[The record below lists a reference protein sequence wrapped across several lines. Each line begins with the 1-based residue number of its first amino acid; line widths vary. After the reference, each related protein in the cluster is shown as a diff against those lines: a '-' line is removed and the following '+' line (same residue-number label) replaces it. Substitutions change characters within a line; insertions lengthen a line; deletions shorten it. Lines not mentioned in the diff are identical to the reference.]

1 MRFLRSISAGVLFT
15 MCVTLPLRAQQRPL
29 SPEQAKVVETV
40 KRMFVAGK
48 ADDAAMFDKLVLPG
62 FYMYDNG
69 ARFDGDAIIGLIRE
83 YHAKGVK
90 FEWNVT
96 EPDVHIVGDTAWIA
110 YVNRGSVTDSEG
122 KQTAITWLESVFLQK
137 KGGVWKIAFA
147 HSTRAAQQ
155 APAGA
160 SH

>member
-1 MRFLRSISAGVLFT
+1 
-15 MCVTLPLRAQQRPL
+15 MCLAVASSAQQKPL

-48 ADDAAMFDKLVLPG
+48 ADDAAMFDALVLPG

-69 ARFDGDAIIGLIRE
+69 ARFDGDAIIRLIRE

-96 EPDVHIVGDTAWIA
+96 EPDVHIEGDTAWIA
-110 YVNRGSVTDSEG
+110 YVNRGSITDPQG
-122 KQTAITWLESVFLQK
+122 KAMEQSWLESAFLEK
-137 KGGVWKIAFA
+137 KGGEWKVAFF
-147 HSTRAAQQ
+147 HSTRVPAAQ
-155 APAGA
+155 GA
-160 SH
+160 H

>member
-1 MRFLRSISAGVLFT
+1 

>member
-1 MRFLRSISAGVLFT
+1 MRFLRFISAGVLFT
-15 MCVTLPLRAQQRPL
+15 MCVGVASSAQQKPL

-40 KRMFVAGK
+40 KGMFVAGK

-96 EPDVHIVGDTAWIA
+96 EPDVHIEGDTAWIA
-110 YVNRGSVTDSEG
+110 YVNRGSITDPQG
-122 KQTAITWLESVFLQK
+122 KATEQRWLESAFLEK
-137 KGGVWKIAFA
+137 KGGEWKVAFF
-147 HSTRAAQQ
+147 HSTRV
-155 APAGA
+155 PAEQGA
-160 SH
+160 H

>member
-1 MRFLRSISAGVLFT
+1 MA
-15 MCVTLPLRAQQRPL
+15 LPSRAEQKPL

-40 KRMFVAGK
+40 KGMFVAGK
-48 ADDAAMFDKLVLPG
+48 ADDAARFDKLVLPG

-110 YVNRGSVTDSEG
+110 YVNRGSITDPQG
-122 KQTAITWLESVFLQK
+122 KETATTWLESAFLEK

-147 HSTRAAQQ
+147 HSTRVREQ
-155 APAGA
+155 APAAA